1 MNEGLA
7 LLEKLKQAESE
18 YETARKEYLDWYF
31 NNAPLFEQK
40 KLKMQLLLEDCAV
53 IILTVTALSGCRC
66 VQEDSPLIHLH
77 YPVWQ

>member
-53 IILTVTALSGCRC
+53 IILTVTALSAGFILG
-66 VQEDSPLIHLH
+66 ELYHIGGIFND
-77 YPVWQ
+77 